1 MCEQQ
6 FQAEIMDQKK
16 MQDLLHDETVRKM
29 IDSFKAGYQKGL
41 DDALEILKLN
51 TGEE

>member
-1 MCEQQ
+1 
-6 FQAEIMDQKK
+6 
-16 MQDLLHDETVRKM
+16 M